1 MVPTSHFLLL
11 QHNVILLFKLFAVCS
26 KYVFEFQPVDTISN
40 IVT

>member
-1 MVPTSHFLLL
+1 MAPTSHFLLL
-11 QHNVILLFKLFAVCS
+11 QHNVIFLFKLFAVSS